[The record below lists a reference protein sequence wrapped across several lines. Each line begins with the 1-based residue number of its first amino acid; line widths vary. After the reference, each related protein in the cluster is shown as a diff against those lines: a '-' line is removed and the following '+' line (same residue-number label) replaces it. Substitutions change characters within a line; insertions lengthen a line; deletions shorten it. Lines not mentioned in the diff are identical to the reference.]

1 MIQLTQFLSLLALFG
16 SSAAFSPLGSSP
28 PELLGGSACRLL
40 SPVTSRPSTPSA
52 GLRGLRSELGEV
64 QRTDTFASRHEPHRL
79 RPRLSASS
87 LYPEDSA
94 LYDEYYLDSTSEV
107 GRKKQ
112 REGVWRHLFHMTRP
126 KAIPGEIALSLVG
139 SWLAVHSVS
148 GLLTPMVWLVAM
160 ASVVTGMASMV
171 VNDYF
176 DYKAGVDSLKP
187 KPLVLGT
194 VEPEQ
199 ALMTAVLLY
208 MFGLVLSAL
217 CLDPFP
223 LRALVSSS
231 LLITFLYTPLLKR
244 IPLVKNLS
252 VACVIAL
259 AITAGGMAAGA
270 LGGGLVRTIVPT
282 TYVFLT
288 ILWQEIVMDIDDAQG
303 DSAAGL
309 KTLPVVVGKPAS
321 LTLALA
327 CAILAGLIAGVE
339 AGVMLRVS
347 GPLIVCQR

>member
-139 SWLAVHSVS
+139 SWLAVPSDFTKPPALVYGPACWFP
-148 GLLTPMVWLVAM
+148 GLLLMLF
-160 ASVVTGMASMV
+160 VVMHW
-171 VNDYF
+171 
-176 DYKAGVDSLKP
+176 
-187 KPLVLGT
+187 
-194 VEPEQ
+194 
-199 ALMTAVLLY
+199 
-208 MFGLVLSAL
+208 
-217 CLDPFP
+217 
-223 LRALVSSS
+223 
-231 LLITFLYTPLLKR
+231 
-244 IPLVKNLS
+244 
-252 VACVIAL
+252 
-259 AITAGGMAAGA
+259 AGGDGW
-270 LGGGLVRTIVPT
+270 
-282 TYVFLT
+282 YVLCF
-288 ILWQEIVMDIDDAQG
+288 
-303 DSAAGL
+303 
-309 KTLPVVVGKPAS
+309 
-321 LTLALA
+321 
-327 CAILAGLIAGVE
+327 
-339 AGVMLRVS
+339 
-347 GPLIVCQR
+347 